1 MVFLFVDVLIIRT
14 KYPEE
19 FKREQL
25 VPVGVFWAASI
36 MGAIASAVGVLVT
49 LTGGWVFTGQLS
61 GSWNSSIIA
70 NGPWILIVG
79 GVGVASLC
87 VAVVVYLLG
96 LNTARRA
103 ALAAAASTR

>member
-1 MVFLFVDVLIIRT
+1 M
-14 KYPEE
+14 
-19 FKREQL
+19 
-25 VPVGVFWAASI
+25 
-36 MGAIASAVGVLVT
+36 LVT

-87 VAVVVYLLG
+87 VAVVVYILG

-103 ALAAAASTR
+103 ALAAAAPTR